1 MLIEWHCPIPQQQ
14 KVSTMS
20 LLNLFVAVD
29 DFCQT
34 LTAQSELPLLGSGR
48 RPGRKPALAISE
60 VMTLI
65 IYFQM
70 SRYRDF
76 KSYYTQY
83 VQRHLRGEFPNL
95 VSYTRFV
102 ELMPP
107 ALRPLCLYLKTRLGP
122 VTGIS
127 FIDAT
132 ALPVCHNRRISRH
145 KVFDGLAAR
154 GKTSIGWFFG
164 FKLHLVVNDCGELL
178 AFYLTPGN
186 VDDRQPVL
194 HLAKHLFGKLFGDK
208 GYISQPM
215 ADQLLERDVQ
225 LITGRRKNM
234 KNRLLALFD
243 KLMLRKR
250 ALIETITDQLK
261 NISQVAH
268 TRHRSVNNFLV
279 NLVAGLIAYSHQ
291 PKKPSLNLRNESL
304 ALLPASL
311 I

>member
-1 MLIEWHCPIPQQQ
+1 
-14 KVSTMS
+14 MS
-20 LLNLFVAVD
+20 LLNLFVDVD

-34 LTAQSELPLLGSGR
+34 LTAQQPQPVLGRAS
-48 RPGRKPALAISE
+48 RPGRKPSLAVSE
-60 VMTLI
+60 VMTII
-65 IYFQM
+65 IYFHM

-76 KSYYTQY
+76 KTYYTRY
-83 VQRHLRGEFPNL
+83 VQRHLHGEFPNL

-107 ALRPLCLYLKTRLGP
+107 TLWPLCVYLKTRLGP

-132 ALPVCHNRRISRH
+132 ALPVCHNRRIGRH
-145 KVFDGLAAR
+145 KVFDGLATR
-154 GKTSIGWFFG
+154 GKTSMGWFFG

-178 AFYLTPGN
+178 AFYVTPGN
-186 VDDRQPVL
+186 IDDRQPVP
-194 HLAKHLFGKLFGDK
+194 HLAQHLFGKLFGDK
-208 GYISQPM
+208 GYISQPL
-215 ADQLLERDVQ
+215 ADLLLEQDVH
-225 LITGRRKNM
+225 LITGLRKNM
-234 KNRLLALFD
+234 KNRLLLLFD

-268 TRHRSVNNFLV
+268 TRHRSVDNFLV
-279 NLVAGLIAYSHQ
+279 NLVAGLIAYTHQ
-291 PKKPSLNLRNESL
+291 PKKPSLNLRDESL
-304 ALLPASL
+304 ALLPATL

>member
-1 MLIEWHCPIPQQQ
+1 
-14 KVSTMS
+14 MS

-34 LTAQSELPLLGSGR
+34 LMTPSEPLLLGQIK
-48 RPGRKPALAISE
+48 RPGRKASLASSE
-60 VMTLI
+60 IMTII
-65 IYFQM
+65 IYFHQ

-76 KSYYTQY
+76 KTYYTQY
-83 VQRHLRGEFPNL
+83 VLKRLRPEFPNL

-102 ELMPP
+102 ELMPS
-107 ALRPLCLYLKTRLGP
+107 ALQPLCLYLKTRFGS

-132 ALPVCHNRRISRH
+132 ALPACHNRRIQRH
-145 KVFDGLAAR
+145 KVFAGLAAR
-154 GKTSIGWFFG
+154 GKTSMGWFFG

-186 VDDRQPVL
+186 VDDRQPVP
-194 HLAKHLFGKLFGDK
+194 HLARRLFGKLFADK
-208 GYISQPM
+208 GYISQPL
-215 ADQLLERDVQ
+215 ADQLLEQDVQ
-225 LITGRRKNM
+225 LITGLRKNM
-234 KNRLLALFD
+234 KNRLLLLFD

-268 TRHRSVNNFLV
+268 TRHRSVDNFLV
-279 NLVAGLIAYSHQ
+279 NLVAGLIAYTHQ
-291 PKKPSLNLRNESL
+291 PKKPSLNLRHQSL
-304 ALLPASL
+304 ALLPATL